1 MLERQKHERRVS
13 GTLRE
18 KPKVAKKDP
27 RAQSVKLLKHAPPGG
42 GQQVKFESCMQ
53 RGCMRLRSQ
62 NTNAE

>member
-42 GQQVKFESCMQ
+42 GQQVKFESGMQ
-53 RGCMRLRSQ
+53 RG
-62 NTNAE
+62 